1 MPSAGRARSRSRAA
15 VRCAGGQA
23 LRHDCQTLGGG
34 QRDVTHQMP
43 RVEAGGGP
51 RHGPAMGLGFTLVR
65 SVALPILTVFAVPI
79 LAKEISPK
87 GDRAVTVRADPDS
100 HSRPVGTLNPGD
112 HATVRGAE
120 RQWWEVSLSDGT
132 DGFVS
137 KRSTEVVPDSGSSG
151 GRGGDGSA
159 GASPTGEG
167 WNAFAGYPTCRRPDC
182 QFEVLEKHEFAIG
195 YSETHRDPLWVAYH
209 LFPMNPENHDPR
221 PGSFTVDEDTTAQVD
236 QQCYRVAKGKTN
248 PFDKGHNAPN
258 SAIDGRYGQTAQ
270 LDTFKMSNVCPQAA
284 CLNEGAW
291 QGFEKI
297 ESEDYGQR
305 FQRTWTITGP
315 VFDSNPDTMNCG
327 VQVPNAFYKIVVMN
341 DDGHPA
347 AIAIQMTQDE
357 RRRRE
362 AVSTFVTTVKHIED
376 ETGLDFFPRLSGA
389 DKMALE
395 NGQPDARWNVDQVMA
410 PDHPCRLGS
419 Q

>member
-1 MPSAGRARSRSRAA
+1 RVRDGGADRPGDAGVVSGAMPQPPAPTRTGDAQRRHAAARERA
-15 VRCAGGQA
+15 V
-23 LRHDCQTLGGG
+23 LP
-34 QRDVTHQMP
+34 THQMP

-182 QFEVLEKHEFAIG
+182 Q
-195 YSETHRDPLWVAYH
+195 
-209 LFPMNPENHDPR
+209 
-221 PGSFTVDEDTTAQVD
+221 
-236 QQCYRVAKGKTN
+236 
-248 PFDKGHNAPN
+248 
-258 SAIDGRYGQTAQ
+258 
-270 LDTFKMSNVCPQAA
+270 
-284 CLNEGAW
+284 
-291 QGFEKI
+291 
-297 ESEDYGQR
+297 
-305 FQRTWTITGP
+305 
-315 VFDSNPDTMNCG
+315 
-327 VQVPNAFYKIVVMN
+327 
-341 DDGHPA
+341 
-347 AIAIQMTQDE
+347 
-357 RRRRE
+357 
-362 AVSTFVTTVKHIED
+362 
-376 ETGLDFFPRLSGA
+376 
-389 DKMALE
+389 
-395 NGQPDARWNVDQVMA
+395 
-410 PDHPCRLGS
+410 
-419 Q
+419 